1 MSPLLLLAV
10 GVAGGAGAGLRYLT
24 DLGVGRLLG
33 TRFPWGILMVNVTG
47 SSALGVVT
55 GALSAGELAW
65 VLGAGLLGGFTTFST
80 VAVETWLLGEAG
92 RRRAALANTAGSVIA
107 CVAAAALGLL
117 VGAALVQ
124 Q

>member
-1 MSPLLLLAV
+1 
-10 GVAGGAGAGLRYLT
+10 
-24 DLGVGRLLG
+24 
-33 TRFPWGILMVNVTG
+33 MVNVVG
-47 SSALGVVT
+47 SFALGVVT

-65 VLGAGLLGGFTTFST
+65 ALGAGLLGGFTTFST

-92 RRRAALANTAGSVIA
+92 RRRAALANAAGSVIA